1 MTDRQ
6 KEILTFIHERDC
18 VHSNTLISNFG
29 HWFSENVAE
38 NLGRIL
44 TTMVRAKMIEV
55 IDGRYQV
62 YDYTAHG
69 GDAEPENGNQLNLF

>member
-6 KEILTFIHERDC
+6 QQILDFIQSRDC
-18 VHSNTLISNFG
+18 VHSNALISNFG

-44 TTMVRAKMIEV
+44 TTMVKQKLIEV
-55 IDGRYQV
+55 IDGRYQI
-62 YDYTAHG
+62 YDAPAH
-69 GDAEPENGNQLNLF
+69 DAEPENDNQLSMF

>member
-6 KEILTFIHERDC
+6 KEILDFIQSRDC
-18 VHSNTLISNFG
+18 VHSNSLISNFG

-44 TTMVRAKMIEV
+44 TTMVRQKLIEV
-55 IDGRYQV
+55 IDGRYQI
-62 YDYTAHG
+62 YDATAHSV
-69 GDAEPENGNQLNLF
+69 DAEPENDNQLNLF

>member
-6 KEILTFIHERDC
+6 REILTFIQSRDC
-18 VHSNTLISNFG
+18 VHSNALISNFG

-44 TTMVRAKMIEV
+44 TTMVKQKLIEV

-62 YDYTAHG
+62 YNAATHES
-69 GDAEPENGNQLNLF
+69 EPENDNQLNLF

>member
-6 KEILTFIHERDC
+6 KEILTFIQERDC
-18 VHSNTLISNFG
+18 VQSNALIVNFG
-29 HWFSENVAE
+29 HWFSDNVAE

-44 TTMVRAKMIEV
+44 ATMVRQKLIEV

-62 YDYTAHG
+62 WDAATHSE
-69 GDAEPENGNQLNLF
+69 DAEPENDNQLNLF

>member
-6 KEILTFIHERDC
+6 KEILEFISTRDC
-18 VHSNTLISNFG
+18 VHSNSLIVNFG

-55 IDGRYQV
+55 VNGYYQV
-62 YDYTAHG
+62 YDPMAHG
-69 GDAEPENGNQLNLF
+69 EDAEPENDNQLNLF